1 MCTVCMWSSLELVVG
16 RCTYSGAVSGI
27 FLRSILGLVERT
39 PCLDWTM
46 CPFMVSSADGKF
58 VVVLAKVSPG
68 QVR

>member
-16 RCTYSGAVSGI
+16 RCASSGDVSGI
-27 FLRSILGLVERT
+27 CLRGIFGLVERT

-46 CPFMVSSADGKF
+46 RPFMVSSSDGQY
-58 VVVLAKVSPG
+58 VVALAKVSPG